1 MSEPS
6 FVPGNGPG
14 LTARDLACARG
25 GRVLFS
31 GLGFV
36 LRPGGMLLLT
46 GPNGVGKSSLL
57 RVLAGLLPAAAGTIE
72 LGDEETRIGYLGH
85 GDGLKPLATVAE
97 TLALWT
103 TVTGPAAEPTIRA
116 RAVEQAMAQFAL
128 HPLADLPCQ
137 YLSAG
142 QRRRVGLARVVAQ
155 GADLWL
161 LDEPTTALDAAG
173 TRAFEG
179 ALAAHCAAGGMAV
192 AATHGPIGAAGAEA
206 LALETFAGHA
216 AGPADPFADP
226 DDGGAETSR

>member
-1 MSEPS
+1 MSKPLSVPS
-6 FVPGNGPG
+6 TGPG
-14 LTARDLACARG
+14 LTARNLACVRG

-31 GLGFV
+31 GLDFA
-36 LRPGGMLLLT
+36 LRQGGVLLLT

-57 RVLAGLLPAAAGTIE
+57 RVLAGLLPAAAGTIK
-72 LGDEETRIGYLGH
+72 LGDDETRIGYLGH

-103 TVTGPAAEPTIRA
+103 TVTGAAEPSIRA
-116 RAVEQAMAQFAL
+116 RAIEQAMAQFAL
-128 HPLADLPCQ
+128 HPLADLPCR

-142 QRRRVGLARVVAQ
+142 QRRRVGLARVVAG

-161 LDEPTTALDAAG
+161 LDEPTTALDEAG

-192 AATHGPIGAAGAEA
+192 AATHGPIGGAGVET
-206 LALETFAGHA
+206 LALENFAGHVTEP
-216 AGPADPFADP
+216 GDPFAGTSV
-226 DDGGAETSR
+226 GGAEISR